1 MRGRKISRTILSLVT
16 AILIICTI
24 GTNVSA
30 ATRFFDVDPSHP
42 YYRGVMWATGEAKI
56 ANGYAIIGLFG
67 IDDPC
72 TRGHAMMF
80 LWKLAGKPA
89 PDTSKKMPFSD
100 VPTNH
105 DYYRAILWGSQS
117 KITKGYPDGTFGIDR
132 ECTRGEILIGITVS
146 FAIPGCVLP
155 KKNFAWL
162 CLSLY
167 MVYLHCILIK
177 ECHVRSKN
185 RSKTPRQKKG
195 EER

>member
-1 MRGRKISRTILSLVT
+1 MKNTLRHFSCALIITILIVT
-16 AILIICTI
+16 LS
-24 GTNVSA
+24 GTTVSA
-30 ATRFFDVDPSHP
+30 GTRFHDALPISP
-42 YYRGVMWATGEAKI
+42 YYEAVIWATEQAHI
-56 ANGYAIIGLFG
+56 ANGYPGTHLFG
-67 IDDPC
+67 TDIGC